1 MLGRDWRMLDVR
13 SLIQNP
19 KLKKL
24 SVQGLDLGY
33 AGFSEVSL
41 SRLSEMDQEMLGS
54 FLKYGESQLLYSL
67 YYGNPE

>member
-13 SLIQNP
+13 SLIQSP
-19 KLKKL
+19 KPKKL

-33 AGFSEVSL
+33 AGFPEVSL

-54 FLKYGESQLLYSL
+54 FLKYGEPQLYSL
-67 YYGNPE
+67 YYGNPN